1 MHFFSLAVAY
11 FRSNLILP
19 LGSLGIALGIGV
31 LFTVISV
38 FNGFVSELELNIKQ
52 VSGDLVVETSL
63 MNQATEQDFD
73 NLFSQI
79 PQIINAQPQLHWFGL
94 IGRRGSRAI
103 NNSRSADL
111 SGVLLVGTDE
121 NIPSVTAEG
130 LTPMIVG
137 KTLASELGLEI
148 GDIAEVISQRPNG
161 KHAQPVRHSF
171 QLIATTST
179 GRFDQ
184 DIDRVL
190 VSRTRLAQLIGL
202 NSNFTNFKISVASD
216 ANVGEVRQQL
226 AARLQ
231 EQPFDIQRPSSI
243 KTWREVGGTLLRA
256 AEDQKGTLAIV
267 FGFIVL
273 VAAYQLIATLL
284 LLISDKRK
292 DIGIMGAVGASP
304 ASIRSFFLALSCVIT
319 TFGVVFGLIIGMLL
333 NANLHAV
340 ELLIGGGKPIFLPE
354 VYKFDHIPVS
364 VDWPQVWLLIAITY
378 AITLLFSLVP
388 AVRAT
393 RMSIIKALIQ
403 R

>member
-1 MHFFSLAVAY
+1 MHFFSLALAY
-11 FRSNLILP
+11 FRNNLILP

-38 FNGFVSELELNIKQ
+38 FNGFVGELESNIKR

-73 NLFSQI
+73 ALFADI
-79 PQIINAQPQLHWFGL
+79 PEIVSTQPQLHWFGL
-94 IGRRGSRAI
+94 IGRRGSRSVS
-103 NNSRSADL
+103 NSRSADL

-121 NIPSVTAEG
+121 SIPPATAKD
-130 LTPMIVG
+130 LTPMVIG
-137 KTLASELGLEI
+137 KTLADELGLKI

-171 QLIATTST
+171 QLTATTST

-190 VSRTRLAQLIGL
+190 VNRTQLAQLIAL
-202 NSNFTNFKISVASD
+202 NSNFTNFKINVANNTDIDS
-216 ANVGEVRQQL
+216 VRQQL
-226 AARLQ
+226 VTRLQ
-231 EQPFDIQRPSSI
+231 AEPFDIQRPSRI

-267 FGFIVL
+267 FSFIVL

-304 ASIRSFFLALSCVIT
+304 ASIRGFFLALSCVIT
-319 TFGVVFGLIIGMLL
+319 TFGVVLGLIIGMLL

-354 VYKFDHIPVS
+354 VYKFDHIPVA

-378 AITLLFSLVP
+378 GITLLFSLIP
-388 AVRAT
+388 AIRAT
-393 RMSIIKALIQ
+393 RMSIVKALIQ

>member
-1 MHFFSLAVAY
+1 
-11 FRSNLILP
+11 
-19 LGSLGIALGIGV
+19 
-31 LFTVISV
+31 
-38 FNGFVSELELNIKQ
+38 
-52 VSGDLVVETSL
+52 
-63 MNQATEQDFD
+63 
-73 NLFSQI
+73 
-79 PQIINAQPQLHWFGL
+79 
-94 IGRRGSRAI
+94 
-103 NNSRSADL
+103 
-111 SGVLLVGTDE
+111 
-121 NIPSVTAEG
+121 
-130 LTPMIVG
+130 MIVG

>member
-1 MHFFSLAVAY
+1 VNFFSLAVAY

-38 FNGFVSELELNIKQ
+38 FNGFVTELEANIRQ
-52 VSGDLVVETSL
+52 VSGDLVVKTSL
-63 MNQATEQDFD
+63 MNSASEDDFRQ
-73 NLFSQI
+73 LFNQHSTI
-79 PQIINAQPQLHWFGL
+79 VNAEPHVHWFGL

-103 NNSRSADL
+103 SDARTADL
-111 SGVLLVGTDE
+111 SGVLLVGSDV
-121 NIPSVTAEG
+121 NIPATANG
-130 LTPMIVG
+130 DFTPMILG
-137 KTLASELGLEI
+137 KTLADRLGMKI
-148 GDIAEVISQRPNG
+148 GDVAEIITQRPGG
-161 KHAQPVRHSF
+161 KHSQPVRHSF
-171 QLIATTST
+171 QLTATNST

-190 VSRTRLAQLIGL
+190 VDRRELAQLVGL
-202 NSNFTNFKISVASD
+202 DSNFTDWKISTAKGSDLVALQGQLTKDLS
-216 ANVGEVRQQL
+216 AITERAGVR
-226 AARLQ
+226 
-231 EQPFDIQRPSSI
+231 
-243 KTWREVGGTLLRA
+243 TWRQVGGTLLRA

-292 DIGIMGAVGASP
+292 DIGILGAVGASP
-304 ASIRSFFLALSCVIT
+304 ASIRSFFLALSCVVT
-319 TFGVVFGLIIGMLL
+319 TFGVALGLIIGMLL

-354 VYKFDHIPVS
+354 VYKFDHIPVA
-364 VDWPQVWLLIAITY
+364 VDWPQVMSLIVITY
-378 AITLLFSLVP
+378 VITLLFSLIP
-388 AVRAT
+388 AIKAT
-393 RMSIIKALIQ
+393 RIPIVKALVQ